1 MISKILINPE
11 WIIKFKELFSYDK
24 LEKKLNSFSKV
35 FNYNNLDLK
44 IDFII
49 DNLSNEDI
57 FIQGKIFPQINL
69 INTSVSKIENI
80 FFTNPGIIIPAKIMN
95 IIKNLYEDIKNFIQP
110 KNFYFQSNL
119 VYYINSP
126 HKIIV
131 GFLKNNIE
139 FFPNYIFEFNNNLEQ
154 SEIYNII
161 FTPINDYINQIKCN
175 PKLFFQ
181 QILNEEDQQIGK
193 LLILYQRKNYF
204 SKSSGKN
211 SIINNPIKN
220 GENEII

>member
-1 MISKILINPE
+1 MSNFEREILKVFIYIYYYEKIVLEKNIFYNSYKDFYLINPE
-11 WIIKFKELFSYDK
+11 WIIKFKELFSCDK

-80 FFTNPGIIIPAKIMN
+80 FFTNHGIIIPAKIMN

-119 VYYINSP
+119 VYYINSS

-131 GFLKNNIE
+131 GFFKNNIE

-175 PKLFFQ
+175 HKLYFQ
-181 QILNEEDQQIGK
+181 
-193 LLILYQRKNYF
+193 KN
-204 SKSSGKN
+204 
-211 SIINNPIKN
+211 IK
-220 GENEII
+220 